1 MIYEYML
8 NIDVLGHKSVPGW
21 VEKRLTLFYN
31 DANKTHVGWS
41 PNEGERDYYIPDS
54 VVVLS
59 KQDLVNRALSL
70 HAITPIKQ
78 RDYTKEEKKE
88 LRDGLTNEPK
98 KSEKRKAVQ
107 LKIKTGIPHTEQ
119 TLLAF
124 VESLYDELES

>member
-8 NIDVLGHKSVPGW
+8 NIDVLKHKSIPGW

-59 KQDLVNRALSL
+59 KQDLVSRALSL

-78 RDYTKEEKKE
+78 RDYTREEIKN
-88 LRDGLTNEPK
+88 LRKSVVNEPE
-98 KSEKRKAVQ
+98 KSAKRKEVQ
-107 LKIKTGIPHTEQ
+107 LKINIGIPHTEQ
-119 TLLAF
+119 TLQAF